1 MAIGGPQ
8 NGGDEFEGGEGGG
21 IFADINITPL
31 TDIFLVL
38 LIIFMVT
45 TTAIAEAGQDRGAF
59 KVNLPKGSK
68 GDAGEVPRDLVVA
81 ILADGRAV
89 VGGKVQDDAELAKSF
104 EASAKLNP
112 DTVLVV
118 QADEGVRAREG
129 RRGDGE
135 RPPGRPLAARHRHPG
150 RAGRAIALSDRLATA
165 RGDRHGARQH
175 GSLPARLGARR
186 FHR

>member
-8 NGGDEFEGGEGGG
+8 NGGDELEGGEGGG

-68 GDAGEVPRDLVVA
+68 GDAGDVPRDLVVA

-89 VGGKVQDDAELAKSF
+89 VGGKVQDDAELARSF

-118 QADEGVRAREG
+118 QADEGVAHGRVVAVMESARQAGLSRLAIATRAEQ
-129 RRGDGE
+129 GE
-135 RPPGRPLAARHRHPG
+135 RSP
-150 RAGRAIALSDRLATA
+150 
-165 RGDRHGARQH
+165 
-175 GSLPARLGARR
+175 
-186 FHR
+186 